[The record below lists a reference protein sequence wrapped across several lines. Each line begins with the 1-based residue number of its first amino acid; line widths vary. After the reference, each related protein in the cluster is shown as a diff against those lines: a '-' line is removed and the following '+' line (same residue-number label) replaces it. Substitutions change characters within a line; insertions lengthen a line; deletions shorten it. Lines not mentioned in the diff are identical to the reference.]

1 MAVVLGGCAT
11 AAPAPAPP
19 PVSEEAR
26 AALARIEQHRLSLRD
41 LRSRVDITI
50 RRSGRTQRLTGVLLL
65 LGEPATMRFEA
76 LSPLGPPVL
85 IVAGDPKSVT
95 LWEVLDNRA
104 YIAPASPDANRRWLG
119 LALGVEDLVALL
131 AGRGPPKPDPPTGD
145 KQAAHPVGPPPPRT
159 RAPPQPPHRVGG
171 RGGAW
176 GVGPGGAGG
185 GGGARPC
192 PPPTTVDLQAAD
204 AVGPSLRL
212 TGAPGEQRIWFDPD
226 GGQARQV
233 EWTGKNPARVT
244 FTPAPADGPPAG
256 FTLET
261 ADGSL
266 RVSLV
271 YREPRMMNTSFD
283 PALLS
288 LTVPEG
294 VRIQDF
300 R

>member
-1 MAVVLGGCAT
+1 MGGCAT
-11 AAPAPAPP
+11 TAPAPAPP

-26 AALARIEQHRLSLRD
+26 TALARIEQYRGSLHD
-41 LRSRVDITI
+41 LRSRADITI
-50 RRSGRTQRLTGVLLL
+50 RRGGRAQRLTGVLLL

-76 LSPLGPPVL
+76 LSPLGTPVL

-95 LWEVLDNRA
+95 LWEVLDSRA

-131 AGRGPPKPDPPTGD
+131 GGRVRPMPDP
-145 KQAAHPVGPPPPRT
+145 A
-159 RAPPQPPHRVGG
+159 
-171 RGGAW
+171 
-176 GVGPGGAGG
+176 
-185 GGGARPC
+185 
-192 PPPTTVDLQAAD
+192 TVELVAAD

-226 GGQARQV
+226 SGQARQV

-266 RVSLV
+266 RVSLT
-271 YREPRMMNTSFD
+271 YRAPQMNTSFD
-283 PALLS
+283 PALLT
-288 LTVPEG
+288 LTVPQD

>member
-1 MAVVLGGCAT
+1 MRRPRPSRSSRLGALLLSAAVGGCAT
-11 AAPAPAPP
+11 TAPAPAPP
-19 PVSEEAR
+19 PVTEEAR
-26 AALARIEQHRLSLRD
+26 AALSRIEQHRRSLRD
-41 LRSRVDITI
+41 LRSRADITI
-50 RRSGRTQRLTGVLLL
+50 RRSGRAQRLTGVLLL
-65 LGEPATMRFEA
+65 LGEPAAMRFEA
-76 LSPLGPPVL
+76 LSPLGTPVL
-85 IVAGDPKSVT
+85 IVGGDPKSVT

-131 AGRGPPKPDPPTGD
+131 
-145 KQAAHPVGPPPPRT
+145 
-159 RAPPQPPHRVGG
+159 GG
-171 RGGAW
+171 RVRAM
-176 GVGPGGAGG
+176 PD
-185 GGGARPC
+185 
-192 PPPTTVDLQAAD
+192 PTTVELVAAD

-226 GGQARQV
+226 SGQARQV

-266 RVSLV
+266 RVAIV
-271 YREPRMMNTSFD
+271 YREPRMNTSFD
-283 PALLS
+283 PALLT
-288 LTVPEG
+288 LTVPQD

>member
-1 MAVVLGGCAT
+1 MVSGCAT
-11 AAPAPAPP
+11 TATAPAPP

-41 LRSRVDITI
+41 LRSRADITI
-50 RRSGRTQRLTGVLLL
+50 RRSGRAQRLTGVLLL

-76 LSPLGPPVL
+76 LSPLGTPVL

-104 YIAPASPDANRRWLG
+104 YIAPSSPDANRRWLG

-131 AGRGPPKPDPPTGD
+131 
-145 KQAAHPVGPPPPRT
+145 
-159 RAPPQPPHRVGG
+159 GG
-171 RGGAW
+171 RVRAM
-176 GVGPGGAGG
+176 PD
-185 GGGARPC
+185 
-192 PPPTTVDLQAAD
+192 PTTVELLAAD

-226 GGQARQV
+226 SGQARQV

-266 RVSLV
+266 RVAIV
-271 YREPRMMNTSFD
+271 YREPRMNTSFD
-283 PALLS
+283 PALLT
-288 LTVPEG
+288 LTVPQD

>member
-1 MAVVLGGCAT
+1 MVLGGCAT
-11 AAPAPAPP
+11 AAPPPAPP

-26 AALARIEQHRLSLRD
+26 AALARIEQHRLALRD
-41 LRSRVDITI
+41 LRSRANITI
-50 RRSGRTQRLTGVLLL
+50 RRGGRAQRLTGVLLL
-65 LGEPATMRFEA
+65 VSEPATMRFEA

-119 LALGVEDLVALL
+119 LALGVEDLVGLL
-131 AGRGPPKPDPPTGD
+131 AGRVRPMPD
-145 KQAAHPVGPPPPRT
+145 
-159 RAPPQPPHRVGG
+159 
-171 RGGAW
+171 
-176 GVGPGGAGG
+176 
-185 GGGARPC
+185 
-192 PPPTTVDLQAAD
+192 PTTVELLAAD

-212 TGAPGEQRIWFDPD
+212 SGAPGEQRIWFDPD
-226 GGQARQV
+226 TGQARQV

-261 ADGSL
+261 ADGAL
-266 RVSLV
+266 RVSIAYV
-271 YREPRMMNTSFD
+271 EPRMNSSFD

-288 LTVPEG
+288 LTVPQD

>member
-1 MAVVLGGCAT
+1 MGGCAT
-11 AAPAPAPP
+11 TAPAPAPP

-26 AALARIEQHRLSLRD
+26 AALVRIEQYRLSLHD
-41 LRSRVDITI
+41 LRSRADITI
-50 RRSGRTQRLTGVLLL
+50 RRSGRAQRLTGVLLL
-65 LGEPATMRFEA
+65 LSEPATMRFEA
-76 LSPLGPPVL
+76 LSPLGTPVL

-95 LWEVLDNRA
+95 LWEVLDSRA

-131 AGRGPPKPDPPTGD
+131 GGRVRAMPDPTM
-145 KQAAHPVGPPPPRT
+145 VEL
-159 RAPPQPPHRVGG
+159 V
-171 RGGAW
+171 
-176 GVGPGGAGG
+176 
-185 GGGARPC
+185 
-192 PPPTTVDLQAAD
+192 AAD

-226 GGQARQV
+226 SGQARQV

-266 RVSLV
+266 RVAIA
-271 YREPRMMNTSFD
+271 YREPRMNTSFD
-283 PALLS
+283 PALLT
-288 LTVPEG
+288 LTVPQD

>member
-1 MAVVLGGCAT
+1 VVLGGCAT
-11 AAPAPAPP
+11 AAPLPAPP

-26 AALARIEQHRLSLRD
+26 AALARIEQHRLALRD
-41 LRSRVDITI
+41 LRSRANITI
-50 RRSGRTQRLTGVLLL
+50 RRGGRAQRLTGVLLL
-65 LGEPATMRFEA
+65 LSEPATMRFEA

-104 YIAPASPDANRRWLG
+104 YIAPPSPDANRRWLG

-131 AGRGPPKPDPPTGD
+131 AGRVRPMPD
-145 KQAAHPVGPPPPRT
+145 
-159 RAPPQPPHRVGG
+159 
-171 RGGAW
+171 
-176 GVGPGGAGG
+176 
-185 GGGARPC
+185 
-192 PPPTTVDLQAAD
+192 PTTVELMAAD

-226 GGQARQV
+226 SGQVRQV

-256 FTLET
+256 FMLET
-261 ADGSL
+261 ADASL
-266 RVSLV
+266 RVSV
-271 YREPRMMNTSFD
+271 AYVEPRMNTSFD
-283 PALLS
+283 PALLT
-288 LTVPEG
+288 LTVPQD